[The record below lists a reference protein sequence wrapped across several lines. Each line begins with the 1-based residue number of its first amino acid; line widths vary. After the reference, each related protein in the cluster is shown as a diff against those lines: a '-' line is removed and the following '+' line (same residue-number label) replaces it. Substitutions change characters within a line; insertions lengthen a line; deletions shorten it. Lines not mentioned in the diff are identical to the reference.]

1 MNFGQRLFIGLQHCL
16 PKRWI
21 GRLVYHAVRWR
32 WMPLKNLM
40 HSQFIRYFEI
50 DMQEALQPD
59 PTGYPHFNAF
69 FTRALR
75 PDARPIDA
83 ADQSL
88 VSPADGTLTQWGP
101 IEAGRIVQ
109 AKGLDYSVDD
119 LLGRNRPTD
128 ATLSQPSFATIY
140 LAPNNY
146 HRVHMPIAGRLAGM
160 HYIPGEYYSVNATTA
175 QGIPD
180 LFARNERVVCWFT
193 GSGGYFALVLVGA
206 FNVATIS
213 TVWTGEIAA
222 QGQAQF
228 WPYYDPQLTFAK
240 GAEIGHFNLGST
252 VVMVF
257 GQPIQWLPTLQPT
270 MTTRMGEQLGR
281 CTDG

>member
-1 MNFGQRLFIGLQHCL
+1 MTFGQRLFIGLQHCL

-32 WMPLKNLM
+32 WRPLKNLM
-40 HSQFIRYFEI
+40 ISRFIHYFQI
-50 DMQEALQPD
+50 DMEEAEQSD
-59 PTGYPHFNAF
+59 PTRYPHFNAF
-69 FTRALR
+69 FTRALQ
-75 PDARPIDA
+75 PDARPVNDENH
-83 ADQSL
+83 SL

-101 IEAGRIVQ
+101 IEAGRILQ

-119 LLGRNRPTD
+119 LLGSERPVT
-128 ATLSQPSFATIY
+128 AALTQPSFATIY
-140 LAPNNY
+140 LAPYNY

-160 HYIPGEYYSVNATTA
+160 HYIPGETYSVNGTTA
-175 QGIPD
+175 RGIPN
-180 LFARNERVVCWFT
+180 LFARNERVVCWFA

-222 QGQAQF
+222 QRHAQF
-228 WPYYDPQLTFAK
+228 WPYNDPQLTFAK

-257 GQPIQWLPTLQPT
+257 GQPVQWLPTLQPT
-270 MTTRMGEQLGR
+270 MTTRMGEKLGR
-281 CTDG
+281 CLDG